1 MRKHQFKI
9 LLSVICA
16 ASCLLLTSCGFQ
28 TDDTSMTKMQKLRI
42 GSDIYP
48 PFVFLDS
55 NGKASGIDVDIAKT
69 AFAGLG
75 YEAEFEIIDWEE
87 KKTLVE
93 NGDIDCI
100 WGCFSMSGRE
110 SDYNWAGPYMVSRQM
125 VAVNQSSDIY
135 TFDDLK
141 DKTVMVQTTSKPEE
155 ILLSGMDKRIPH
167 IEELISTED
176 RAVQYAALGCGYVDA
191 IAAHETAILKYMS
204 DYNADFRFIEEP
216 LLVTGIGV
224 AFSKE
229 DERGLSEALNEELKI
244 MREDGSMAEIIGRY
258 LNDPDKYLEVGSL
271 E

>member
-1 MRKHQFKI
+1 M
-9 LLSVICA
+9 LS
-16 ASCLLLTSCGFQ
+16 ASCGIHKEAEDAELPKLT
-28 TDDTSMTKMQKLRI
+28 I
-42 GSDIYP
+42 GSDVYP

-55 NGKASGIDVDIAKT
+55 NGEASGIDVDIARQ
-69 AFAGLG
+69 AFASLG

-100 WGCFSMSGRE
+100 WDCFSMSGRE

-125 VAVNQSSDIY
+125 VAVNRSSDIY

-155 ILLSGMDKRIPH
+155 IFLSGKDKRIPH
-167 IEELISTED
+167 IEEIISTED

-191 IAAHETAILKYMS
+191 IAAHETAILQYMS

-229 DERGLSEALNEELKI
+229 DDRGLSEALNEELKI

-258 LNDPDKYLEVGSL
+258 LDDPDKYLEVDSL